1 MATHI
6 ANGAPSEFRRFWPVS
21 RRRDAEGCW
30 RSVRQQRVETAIGI
44 VIRCFPACF
53 REPCV
58 QPYAAL
64 SMSV

>member
-1 MATHI
+1 MMATHI

-21 RRRDAEGCW
+21 RPNDVGDPSATNARAA
-30 RSVRQQRVETAIGI
+30 AIVI
-44 VIRCFPACF
+44 VIRGFPACF
-53 REPCV
+53 RAPCV